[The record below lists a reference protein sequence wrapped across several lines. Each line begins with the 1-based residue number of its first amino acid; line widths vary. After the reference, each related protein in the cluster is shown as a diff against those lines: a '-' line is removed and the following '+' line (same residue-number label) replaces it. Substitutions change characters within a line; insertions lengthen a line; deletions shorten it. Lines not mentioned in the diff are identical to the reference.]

1 MATTATRVSFH
12 TWDTAC
18 GTWASNIRSWDDFGP
33 YAYVRAD
40 DERIHAE
47 MDLQLTV
54 CQRLLEEFHGVDAV
68 SRRLDKSCMEHIE
81 SLEVYWD
88 YIRYIFRVV
97 EAVRLNSSNG
107 KVYRK
112 DVSDAF
118 SMADSRTAVFH
129 KLTRAD
135 IRFLDAALKAACFRR
150 SVTEAIRTV
159 PREENRV
166 GGYFAEM
173 AGVDGCRKGAVFP
186 TLSEYVSCED
196 RQSHE
201 ALIRRFFAELADVME
216 SSRNHT
222 GGRYAE
228 QTAVDDRF
236 LKAVDGII
244 EEIAIHD
251 HEMTSADFK
260 RLVNQPIGYET
271 FIPYVVGEYEYQK
284 ALVRI
289 GVFPGSFGAEPA
301 VYNVIVH
308 VDIDD
313 TVDRGT
319 AVITDTSAATTV
331 RFSKHYYTKP
341 EVTVTLRGGSTSDGA
356 ILPNVAAID
365 KDSFQVELLKSD
377 GTRAKGTV
385 TWQAVGY

>member
-1 MATTATRVSFH
+1 METTATRVSFH
-12 TWDTAC
+12 TWNTA
-18 GTWASNIRSWDDFGP
+18 GGKWESSIRSWDDFGP

-40 DERIHAE
+40 DERIHAGADFQQAMRHSIRE
-47 MDLQLTV
+47 GL
-54 CQRLLEEFHGVDAV
+54 HGSDAA
-68 SRRLDKSCMEHIE
+68 SRQFDKTCMEHIE
-81 SLEVYWD
+81 SQEVYWD

-107 KVYRK
+107 KLYRK

-118 SMADSRTAVFH
+118 SMADSRTAVFQ
-129 KLTRAD
+129 KLTRTD
-135 IRFLDAALKAACFRR
+135 IRFLDTALKAVCFHR
-150 SVTEAIRTV
+150 SVTEAIRA
-159 PREENRV
+159 RSGEENRV
-166 GGYFAEM
+166 VRYSTEAV
-173 AGVDGCRKGAVFP
+173 GVDGSRKG
-186 TLSEYVSCED
+186 TVSPVLTEHVICED
-196 RQSHE
+196 HQSHE
-201 ALIRRFFAELADVME
+201 ALTRRFFAELAGVME
-216 SSRNHT
+216 SSQNHI
-222 GGRYAE
+222 GGRYSE
-228 QTAVDDRF
+228 QAALDDRF

>member
-1 MATTATRVSFH
+1 MATTATRVLFH
-12 TWDTAC
+12 TWNTAS
-18 GTWASNIRSWDDFGP
+18 GTWTSSTRSWDDFGP
-33 YAYVRAD
+33 YSYVRAN
-40 DERIHAE
+40 DERIHAGAN
-47 MDLQLTV
+47 LQQAV
-54 CQRLLEEFHGVDAV
+54 CHSIREGLHGRDAA
-68 SRRLDKSCMEHIE
+68 SQQFDKTCMEHIE
-81 SLEVYWD
+81 SQEVYWD

-107 KVYRK
+107 KLYRK

-135 IRFLDAALKAACFRR
+135 IRFLDTALKAICFRR
-150 SVTEAIRTV
+150 SVTEVIRTV
-159 PREENRV
+159 PREENRA

-173 AGVDGCRKGAVFP
+173 VGVDGSRKGAVSP
-186 TLSEYVSCED
+186 TLAEHVSFGD
-196 RQSHE
+196 HQFHE

-244 EEIAIHD
+244 EEITIHD
-251 HEMTSADFK
+251 HELTSADFK

-301 VYNVIVH
+301 VYNVAVH